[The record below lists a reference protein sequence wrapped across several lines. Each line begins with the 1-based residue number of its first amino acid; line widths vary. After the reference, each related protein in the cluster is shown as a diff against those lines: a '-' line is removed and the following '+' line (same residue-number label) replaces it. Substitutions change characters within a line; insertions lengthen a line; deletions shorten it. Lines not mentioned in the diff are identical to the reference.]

1 MFCKCKLNILTLLT
15 FLNPLDC
22 LISDKDIMINVL
34 LLQTMGDKNDGEW
47 LICVKAC
54 GRGRDRQGVSHFSI
68 FLLCFCAIIN
78 CFFMSGS

>member
-47 LICVKAC
+47 LICVKAW
-54 GRGRDRQGVSHFSI
+54 GRGGGTGRGYHI
-68 FLLCFCAIIN
+68 FLFFCYVFVPLLIA
-78 CFFMSGS
+78 FS